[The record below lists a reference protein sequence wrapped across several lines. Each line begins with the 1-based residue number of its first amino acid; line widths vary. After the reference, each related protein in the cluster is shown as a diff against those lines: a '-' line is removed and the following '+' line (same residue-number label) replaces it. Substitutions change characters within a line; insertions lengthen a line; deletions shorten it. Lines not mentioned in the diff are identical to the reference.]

1 MLNFFSCP
9 LAREDRKG
17 DRGAREVI
25 WNTSANP
32 TIMFQLAQRNCGRTK
47 SPTMMLVIAFRAANL
62 KCKCGSVPTF
72 QDRLGQPSLHVG
84 VSEFSLVID
93 EETFNMR
100 SLIIPTAVL
109 LLFASVSTVVA
120 QERRDGPIARSP
132 RVSADISHPARVSG
146 EFRGPRRFGYRA
158 RVYGDYYG
166 YGYRPY
172 RYYTAYGYRPYHRYY
187 RSYGYGPVY
196 GYRGDYCDW

>member
-1 MLNFFSCP
+1 
-9 LAREDRKG
+9 
-17 DRGAREVI
+17 
-25 WNTSANP
+25 
-32 TIMFQLAQRNCGRTK
+32 
-47 SPTMMLVIAFRAANL
+47 
-62 KCKCGSVPTF
+62 
-72 QDRLGQPSLHVG
+72 
-84 VSEFSLVID
+84 
-93 EETFNMR
+93 MR
-100 SLIIPTAVL
+100 SLIMPTALL
-109 LLFASVSTVVA
+109 LLFASVSTVVG

-132 RVSADISHPARVSG
+132 RVSTNISRPARVSG

-172 RYYTAYGYRPYHRYY
+172 RYYTAYGYRPYRRYY